1 MALLDGKYEVISQ
14 QQLGDH
20 LTLFLATDHRGELVA
35 IEWFEL
41 TPEQEPL
48 FEQHR
53 RLLRRWQREQRA
65 TLIDIV
71 SRPGA
76 RYAVWPHAPSPAKR
90 ITSGAAFTELVQA
103 GYDPSAITLEKDAS
117 GNVVLAGLQ
126 FQGSGPVPAPV
137 TTPPPPAAK
146 KAPLSESAIAW
157 MVAGSATAL
166 AVLLLVVSFFLRS
179 VDTTVVVPSG
189 MGRPVQDVLDD
200 LYTLGLQGEALG
212 IASTA
217 TPGTVLR
224 IDPPAGSVLR
234 PTRTVQVSYATPEG
248 ELAQA
253 EVPNVVGLMYPTETR
268 QTLLAGQWEV
278 GEVLRI
284 HANQPAGV
292 VLAQL
297 PAAGTSAPSNT
308 PVTVLVSA
316 GSAATETVLPPLV
329 GLSRE
334 DAIRVATLAGIP
346 EDRIVI
352 EEAPGDARSR
362 GRVLSQSLSPHRPI
376 TPSRVT
382 LRLLVA
388 SGSANVGDAWL
399 VVPDFVGLS
408 EEEAEARSGAWTL
421 TTELMG
427 TRDLPAGVIMQTPE
441 PRTEVTDFTP
451 ITLVVNRHPRELP
464 EANATV
470 EIRPIGLR
478 RVPYAWNI
486 EPGILGARAEVWA
499 ETVDGKRTLVSTSS
513 VFGGSQVRGT
523 WPTLTPGPVWFELLL
538 NNQPYGDVLVVPED

>member
-14 QQLGDH
+14 QHLGDH
-20 LTLFLATDHRGELVA
+20 LTLFIATDNTGHLVA

-41 TPEQEPL
+41 APEQEPL

-76 RYAVWPHAPSPAKR
+76 RYAVWPHRSSEPKR
-90 ITSGAAFTELVQA
+90 ITSGALFQELRQA
-103 GYDPSAITLEKDAS
+103 GYAPDAITLEKDS
-117 GNVVLAGLQ
+117 TGNVVLTGLQ
-126 FQGSGPVPAPV
+126 FHGAEPVATPVAAPPAP
-137 TTPPPPAAK
+137 
-146 KAPLSESAIAW
+146 
-157 MVAGSATAL
+157 ATATRQITEASMAWLITAGAAVL
-166 AVLLLVVSFFLRS
+166 AVALLAASFFVRS
-179 VDTTVVVPSG
+179 VDTTVVVPNG
-189 MGRPVQDVLDD
+189 IGQPVQAVLDQ
-200 LYTLGLQGEALG
+200 LYELGFATEALG

-224 IDPPAGSVLR
+224 LDPPAGAVLR
-234 PTRTVQVSYATPEG
+234 PARTVQVSYSTPEG
-248 ELAQA
+248 QLAQA
-253 EVPNVVGLMYPTETR
+253 EVPNVVGSEYPAATR
-268 QTLLAGQWEV
+268 QLLFAGQWEV

-284 HANQPAGV
+284 HASQPAGT

-297 PAAGTSAPSNT
+297 PAAGSSAPSNT
-308 PVTVLVSA
+308 PVTLLVSA

-329 GLSRE
+329 GLTRE
-334 DAIRVATLAGIP
+334 EAIAVATLAGVP
-346 EDRIVI
+346 ENRIVI

-362 GRVLSQSLSPHRPI
+362 GRVLAQSLSPHRPI

-388 SGSANVGDAWL
+388 SGSAEAPSAWL

-408 EEEAEARSGAWTL
+408 EAEAEARAGAWTIEK
-421 TTELMG
+421 ELLG
-427 TRDLPAGVIMQTPE
+427 TRELPPGVVMQTPE
-441 PRTEVTDFTP
+441 PRTEVTDLEP
-451 ITLVVNRHPRELP
+451 IVLVVNRHPRALP
-464 EANATV
+464 VANATV

-486 EPGILGARAEVWA
+486 EPGILGASAEVWA
-499 ETVDGKRTLVSTSS
+499 ETVDGKRSLVSTSS

-523 WPTLTPGPVWFELLL
+523 WPTLTPGPVRFELFL

>member
-20 LTLFLATDHRGELVA
+20 LTLFLATDHTGHLVA

-41 TPEQEPL
+41 SPEHEPA

-53 RLLRRWQREQRA
+53 RLLRRWQRQQRT

-76 RYAVWPHAPSPAKR
+76 RYAVWPHHSTPPKR
-90 ITSGAAFTELVQA
+90 ITSGAIFQELAQA
-103 GYDPSAITLEKDAS
+103 GYAPGAIALEKDAA
-117 GNVVLAGLQ
+117 GNIVLAGLQ
-126 FQGSGPVPAPV
+126 FQGSGPVPVPAAA
-137 TTPPPPAAK
+137 PPAPTASR
-146 KAPLSESAIAW
+146 KALSEAALAW
-157 MVAGSATAL
+157 IIAGSAAVL
-166 AVLLLVVSFFLRS
+166 AVALLAASFVVRS
-179 VDTTVVVPSG
+179 VDATVVVPAG
-189 MGRPVQDVLDD
+189 IDRPVQDVLNE
-200 LYTLGLQGEALG
+200 LYHLGLETEALG

-217 TPGTVLR
+217 PPGTVLR
-224 IDPPAGSVLR
+224 VDPPAGAVLR

-253 EVPNVVGLMYPTETR
+253 EVPNVVGSEYPTATR
-268 QTLLAGQWEV
+268 QALAGQWEV

-292 VLAQL
+292 VLGQL
-297 PAAGTSAPSNT
+297 PAAGSRAPSNT

-316 GSAATETVLPPLV
+316 GSAATETILPPLV
-329 GLSRE
+329 GLTRE
-334 DAIRVATLAGIP
+334 DAIAIAIVAGVP

-362 GRVLSQSLSPHRPI
+362 GRVLAQSLNPHRPI
-376 TPSRVT
+376 APGRVT

-388 SGSANVGDAWL
+388 SGSAETPNAWL

-408 EEEAEARSGAWTL
+408 ESEAEARAGAWVIEK
-421 TTELMG
+421 ELMG
-427 TRDLPAGVIMQTPE
+427 TRDLPAGVVMQTPE
-441 PRTEVTDFTP
+441 PRTEVTDITP
-451 ITLVVNRHPRELP
+451 VVLVVNRHPRELP
-464 EANATV
+464 AARATV

-486 EPGILGARAEVWA
+486 EPGILGAKAEVWA
-499 ETVDGKRTLVSTSS
+499 ETVDGKRALVSTSS
-513 VFGGSQVRGT
+513 VFGGSQLRGT
-523 WPTLTPGPVWFELLL
+523 WPTLTPGPVRFELYL